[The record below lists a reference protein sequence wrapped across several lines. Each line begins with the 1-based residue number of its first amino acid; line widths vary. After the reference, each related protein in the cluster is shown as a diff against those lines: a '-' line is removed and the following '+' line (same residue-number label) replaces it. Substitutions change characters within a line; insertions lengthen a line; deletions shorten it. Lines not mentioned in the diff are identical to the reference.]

1 MKIVLLVE
9 GETEKSV
16 LPGFFQRWLKGKA
29 DPLPAIVAV
38 NAKGCDNHLKECAK
52 KATMHLDSSDVL
64 GVVGLLDLHGPVCPP
79 HCTTPDKRRD
89 YLRERL
95 EKEVDSPRFRQHFAI
110 QELEAWLLSDPNI
123 FPPAVKKA
131 LPQKVHAPEHCSG
144 PDLPGA
150 LLARL
155 YREKIS
161 RDYKKRVHGS
171 ELFAKLD
178 PTIAAAKCPALRA
191 LLGDL
196 LALARSA
203 A

>member
-1 MKIVLLVE
+1 VKIVLLVE
-9 GETEKSV
+9 GDTEKSV
-16 LPGFFQRWLKGKA
+16 LPGFFQRWLKGKV
-29 DPLPAIVAV
+29 DPLPGIFAV
-38 NAKGCDNHLKECAK
+38 NAKGCDKLLKACAQ
-52 KATMHLDSSDVL
+52 KAAMHLDSRDVL
-64 GVVGLLDLHGPVCPP
+64 GVIGLIDLHGPECPP
-79 HCTTPDKRRD
+79 HCTTTDKRRD
-89 YLRERL
+89 YLRELL

-110 QELEAWLLSDPNI
+110 HELEAWLLSDPNI

-131 LPQKVHAPEHCSG
+131 LPRKVHAPEQCSG

-155 YREKIS
+155 YREKTAK
-161 RDYKKRVHGS
+161 DYKKRVHGS

-178 PTIAAAKCPALRA
+178 PTIAADKCPALAA

-196 LALARSA
+196 LDLARTA